1 MLQFAK
7 RTELLKGSEIRELLK
22 VATQPDMISFAGGMP
37 APELFP
43 VEEMR
48 ESAKIVLREN
58 GRAAMQ
64 YSSTEGHPPLREQ
77 ICRMMK
83 RRTGLDAMPDEI
95 LITAG
100 SQQGLDFAARTF
112 LDPGDVILL
121 ETPSY
126 VGAVNAFRVCEPV
139 FMGVET
145 DEEGMVLEDLERI
158 LKTTERVKLIY
169 VIPNFQNPTGRTWSL
184 QRRKGFMELIEK
196 YEIPVIEDNPYG
208 DLIFE
213 GKMLPTLKSMD
224 PKGLVIYL
232 GSFSKILCPGYRL
245 GWTYARPD
253 ILSKFNFME
262 QAASLQAS
270 TIGQMEVAKYL
281 ELYDIDKH
289 IEEICELYGKR
300 CKLMMKL
307 LDEHLPKGCSHTN
320 PRGGLFT
327 WVVLPEGMNA
337 KELQLETLKHKVA
350 FVPGGGFFPNG
361 GHDNTVRLN
370 YSCMPEDK
378 IEEGIKIFC
387 ECIRDFRNK

>member
-58 GRAAMQ
+58 GRSAMQ

-83 RRTGLDAMPDEI
+83 RRTGLDSTPDDI

-112 LDPGDVILL
+112 LNPGDVILM

-139 FMGVET
+139 FMSVET
-145 DEEGMVLEDLERI
+145 DDDGMVLEDLERI
-158 LKTTERVKLIY
+158 LSTTENVKLIY

-184 QRRKGFMELIEK
+184 ERRKGFMDIITR

-208 DLIFE
+208 DLVFE
-213 GKMLPTLKSMD
+213 GEMLPALKSMD

-245 GWTYARPD
+245 GWTFARPD
-253 ILSKFNFME
+253 ILAKFNFME

-289 IEEICELYGKR
+289 IEEICELYGSR
-300 CKLMMKL
+300 CRLMMKL
-307 LDEHLPKGCSHTN
+307 LDEHLPEGCSHTY
-320 PRGGLFT
+320 PKGGLFT

-337 KELQLETLKHKVA
+337 KALQLETLKHKVA

-361 GHDNTVRLN
+361 GHENTVRLN

-387 ECIRDFRNK
+387 ECIRDFSQ